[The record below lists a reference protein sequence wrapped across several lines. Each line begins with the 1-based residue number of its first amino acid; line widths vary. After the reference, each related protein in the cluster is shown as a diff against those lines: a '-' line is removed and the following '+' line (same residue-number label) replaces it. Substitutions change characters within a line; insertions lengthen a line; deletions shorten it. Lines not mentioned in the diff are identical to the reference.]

1 MSVAHGKRSI
11 GDRAFGIVNGAILF
25 LLMVICIYP
34 FYYIFIYS
42 ISDANAA
49 AAGLGVALMPVKM
62 TLRNYQEVFK
72 MEGMGKAAMV
82 SALRTVIG
90 TVGTVAC
97 SGFFA
102 YLVTKPLYF
111 KKTIYRLTIAT
122 MYFSSGLVPWYLTMR
137 MYHLYNNFFV
147 YFVPGLIS
155 AYYIILIKTF
165 IEQLPAS
172 LEESAMLDGAGSVTI
187 FTKII
192 FPLSMPIIATIAIFS
207 AVGQWN
213 TWFDNYILVQNKELT
228 TLQLK
233 LYTLLKNSSQLAE
246 QANQTGAN
254 GGVMS
259 HTEDLITP
267 MAIRMTVTMVVTLP
281 ILFVYPFMQRYFVKG
296 IMMGAIKG

>member
-49 AAGLGVALMPVKM
+49 ATGLGVALMPVKM